1 VTDDLRDR
9 LWRVRRR
16 AHRIDAIV
24 RQLSDG
30 WELTF
35 VRNDKPMLSS
45 IFGTRSKAVSDAD
58 RRLRELQRAGWT
70 VHW

>member
-1 VTDDLRDR
+1 MDDLNDR

-16 AHRIDAIV
+16 THRIDAIL
-24 RQLSDG
+24 RQSRAG

-35 VRNDKPMLSS
+35 ARDDKPMLSS
-45 IFGTRSKAVSDAD
+45 VFATRAKAVNDAD
-58 RRLRELQRAGWT
+58 RRLRDLQRAGWT

>member
-1 VTDDLRDR
+1 MIDDLRDR

-16 AHRIDAIV
+16 THRIDAIL
-24 RQLSDG
+24 RRARGG

-35 VRNDKPMLSS
+35 ARNAKPLVSS
-45 IFGTRSKAVSDAD
+45 VFDTRAKAVSDAD